1 MEPDLVRINGKLAE
15 DPDTVGNRL
24 GRTVKGL
31 GFSGQ
36 DTNKVFRSD
45 NSILGKEDPLRR
57 SWCRTL

>member
-36 DTNKVFRSD
+36 DTNKVFRS
-45 NSILGKEDPLRR
+45 
-57 SWCRTL
+57 